1 MAVAD
6 TREGRGTKRSRSE
19 TSVQTESKKIGRPS
33 HGGSQCS
40 HPGCNNKAQ
49 AKGKCRTHTEGGR
62 CSYSGCDKQAQ
73 FKGLCAGHGGRRI
86 CSRPGCEKKVASKG
100 KCGDHGGGRPG
111 SYQKRHKS
119 TRSAADKRSQQED
132 STFSLLASTA
142 AVMPP
147 ASFADS
153 HGSMVSLLLGESF
166 LAMAGTVMPTATSG
180 ESAGQNPQRTASDI
194 ISEAL
199 V

>member
-6 TREGRGTKRSRSE
+6 TREGRGTKRSQSE

-33 HGGSQCS
+33 HG
-40 HPGCNNKAQ
+40 
-49 AKGKCRTHTEGGR
+49 
-62 CSYSGCDKQAQ
+62 GCDKQAQ

-119 TRSAADKRSQQED
+119 TRSAADKRNQQED

-166 LAMAGTVMPTATSG
+166 LAMAGTAMPIATSG